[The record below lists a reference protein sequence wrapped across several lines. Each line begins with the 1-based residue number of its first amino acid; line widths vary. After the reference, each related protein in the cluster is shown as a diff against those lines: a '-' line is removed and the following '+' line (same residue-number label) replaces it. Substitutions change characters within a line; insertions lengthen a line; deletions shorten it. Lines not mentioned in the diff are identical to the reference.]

1 MTIDHEGTHSS
12 CGRSFLD
19 VMPQS
24 VAIRT
29 IYRFGLKLLLGA
41 ILAFTA
47 TAGRAEAP
55 KRGGVLTYMIPAD
68 AGPSLD
74 GHRET
79 TYAVVHATAPFYS
92 VLIRVNTMRRIN
104 WR

>member
-12 CGRSFLD
+12 RGLSLLD
-19 VMPQS
+19 VMPRS

-47 TAGRAEAP
+47 TGLRAEAP

-79 TYAVVHATAPFYS
+79 TYAVVHATALYS
-92 VLIRVNTMRRIN
+92 VLIRVNTMRRIS
-104 WR
+104 